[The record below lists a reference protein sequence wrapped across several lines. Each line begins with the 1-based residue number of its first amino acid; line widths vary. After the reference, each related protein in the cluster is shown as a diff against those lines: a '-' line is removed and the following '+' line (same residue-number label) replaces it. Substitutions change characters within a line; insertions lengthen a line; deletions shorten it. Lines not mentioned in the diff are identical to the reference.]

1 MTSDQQ
7 NVTNE
12 DLFDPNR
19 VDTTWNV
26 ISKSLQ
32 EKLRKKKLQ
41 LPKSE
46 KFLRECGHSAG
57 KGRDEKRQN
66 WGGKDR
72 EDKGRDDG
80 GKKGEE
86 GNGGEVTG
94 GGEEGGKMVGERSE
108 AESERVVG
116 EVSEAG
122 DEELHSHSD
131 VQCVEKSTSSIQ
143 SFTETVNSSIQS
155 FTEKDDSSIQ
165 SNTEPGITVAS
176 QSEKAVPSS
185 GALTNEDL
193 IRLRPPEKKTVRQT
207 NTTIFYLLKIFETI
221 FTCLSYRLIF
231 KTSCFWLPSPRY

>member
-19 VDTTWNV
+19 VDTTRNV

-57 KGRDEKRQN
+57 KGSGGKRQN

-72 EDKGRDDG
+72 EDEGRDEG
-80 GKKGEE
+80 GKKEE
-86 GNGGEVTG
+86 GENGGEVTG
-94 GGEEGGKMVGERSE
+94 GGEEGGKMVVGERSE

-131 VQCVEKSTSSIQ
+131 GQCVEKST
-143 SFTETVNSSIQS
+143 SSIQS

-165 SNTEPGITVAS
+165 SFTEPGITVAS
-176 QSEKAVPSS
+176 QSEETVPSS
-185 GALTNEDL
+185 GAVTDEDL
-193 IRLRPPEKKTVRQT
+193 IRLRPAEKKTVR
-207 NTTIFYLLKIFETI
+207 
-221 FTCLSYRLIF
+221 
-231 KTSCFWLPSPRY
+231 

>member
-19 VDTTWNV
+19 VDTTRNI

-57 KGRDEKRQN
+57 KGRDGKRQN

-72 EDKGRDDG
+72 EDKARDDN
-80 GKKGEE
+80 GKKVEGE
-86 GNGGEVTG
+86 NGGEVTG
-94 GGEEGGKMVGERSE
+94 GGEEGGKMVGER
-108 AESERVVG
+108 
-116 EVSEAG
+116 SEAG

-143 SFTETVNSSIQS
+143 SFTETVNPSIQS

-165 SNTEPGITVAS
+165 SNTEPGITVTS

-185 GALTNEDL
+185 GALTDEDL
-193 IRLRPPEKKTVRQT
+193 IRLRPAEKKTVRQT
-207 NTTIFYLLKIFETI
+207 SFYLLKI
-221 FTCLSYRLIF
+221 LSEGNNFHMSLLLQVDFRDKLF
-231 KTSCFWLPSPRY
+231 LAPLTTVLKPSALNPYP